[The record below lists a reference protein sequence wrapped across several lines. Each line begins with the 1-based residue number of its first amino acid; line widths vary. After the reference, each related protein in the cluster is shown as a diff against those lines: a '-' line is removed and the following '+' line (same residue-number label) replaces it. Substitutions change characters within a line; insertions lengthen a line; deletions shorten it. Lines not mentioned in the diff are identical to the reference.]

1 MSSSTLYP
9 DLHMPQAH
17 RALTMP
23 TVLPNSSPYSDA
35 QRSLTRT
42 TTAPT
47 LSGDHSDND
56 EDRGHRGRR
65 HHHRRRSSRRHGTA
79 SMMVYSSSSSSSS
92 PPHPSLSSIS
102 TPLPLSGYM
111 AASQFAISSALKVA
125 MLSTS
130 FGLGIAR
137 TVVSGVDQALGKVVK
152 TVTGENHNEYGGL
165 SPSQVTS
172 LPFRAALLGINFSD
186 VLVQTILEAV
196 DGSVNLALST
206 IQDGMDLVDSLFGN
220 GGTGHGQAS
229 ETFREV
235 WIILSRELASMNGAS
250 YPVLEGLRLFI
261 AYIAIQFATSEAW
274 EAQRIERH
282 CQLVGLC
289 YEALD
294 EQNGSVNSWRAVRP
308 WPIEWQQRS
317 LPSETY
323 SDDTSRHFM
332 SASHALSPSRHV
344 QAQALLPALPV
355 EPSPSSS
362 TARVVTLD
370 SHHHGDGSTDLVT
383 EPPRYHASQADPILE
398 CSPASGTEGGDNNIK
413 EKKKQQV
420 IAGMEGTSTDQQSSR
435 SSTSPNSKYQGD
447 DEGEEESL
455 TRHFHRDLLPPPPS
469 LGQVPVVEPTAPL
482 PSGGSGEGNNESDD
496 SVLYPILDWR
506 DQPVPFS
513 RVQTPVLTRRAD
525 RMEKL
530 DTPAA
535 AAAAALKS
543 TAANSA
549 VLEMT
554 TEGRSPSSS
563 SSPLYLSAGSQ
574 VVSYSQDF
582 GAQSYGGCNESQSS
596 IAHPKGPVPRS
607 LFSDQQDHIH
617 HPPQSQPTSPI
628 LDGPATSSNTNLP
641 SSLPLHSHHS
651 KERVASTR
659 SLNDASTVYQQL
671 GGEGCAPP
679 PAAYEPNPELR
690 QFLADSYRFSR
701 FCSAMYGEQVL
712 NWMGSPDIIPPPA
725 APTST
730 SGEAQGADGSGV
742 SPVDHHFLAYTGTP
756 LGSILYS
763 SDEAATL
770 RTGAIAE
777 ERYYA
782 PRYYVLD
789 DAASKQIVLVLRGT
803 KSLHDLM
810 VDLTC
815 DAADL
820 VLDHETAESDDDIY
834 DQDEDDDDHRLNNTR
849 RRCRKRPYKVHAGF
863 LKAARTM
870 ASVDTVGIQE
880 RIHWALRDRP
890 DYSLLL
896 IGHSLGAGIASVLT
910 LLWADPTTGFTPPLK
925 SGASEDTTMALP
937 PGRRVRCY
945 AYGSPKVMC
954 PRLSRRSTKL
964 ITSISYG
971 DDVVG
976 RLSLGSVRNIGH
988 AMRALLALRPMSAS
1002 TTTSTDAPESTT
1014 FRSMRP
1020 PSPPQTPSLVDS
1032 EGEEESMIDMEPV
1045 DATDFSNN
1053 QSRTSAPMGSATRA
1067 ESSQEPLC
1075 TNTNTATGNNTA
1087 TTATTSIG
1095 LEIVQKVIRWRLTK
1109 EAHLMEEFVEIRRA
1123 MHREMRRFESLNM
1136 DDDEEEDDDDI
1147 LFNLSSSSLSSGNNN
1162 DNDNDVHA
1170 RAGSHTGSRRR
1181 LTRRTRDNEDKCP
1194 ALVPAGKVLWI
1205 RPSET
1210 EQAIQAQDER
1220 KHPVDNVLHQFEWD
1234 HPGDYAH
1241 HHNHHHPNQHQHQ
1254 NLPFTDRF
1262 KENWKSAGHD
1272 VPLPRGLA
1280 TGIGQDQQYSVNS
1293 DNAKA
1298 RLDNNLGRTDPSSS
1312 ASSSRPVPASYAP
1325 PQRSQHQSDQHQQQ
1339 RISNR
1344 ILYRMYAT
1352 PQPEHVFEEMLFSR
1366 RMWSD
1371 HLPLTYEFVLAGK
1384 HAVPPSSTPAAGNS
1398 SSE

>member
-1 MSSSTLYP
+1 
-9 DLHMPQAH
+9 MPQAH

-56 EDRGHRGRR
+56 EDVII
-65 HHHRRRSSRRHGTA
+65 TA
-79 SMMVYSSSSSSSS
+79 VVPQGGM
-92 PPHPSLSSIS
+92 
-102 TPLPLSGYM
+102 
-111 AASQFAISSALKVA
+111 VA

-274 EAQRIERH
+274 EAQRVERH
-282 CQLVGLC
+282 CQLVGIC

-308 WPIEWQQRS
+308 WPIEWQQRA

-323 SDDTSRHFM
+323 SDGTSRHFM
-332 SASHALSPSRHV
+332 SASHALSPSMHV
-344 QAQALLPALPV
+344 QARALLPALPV
-355 EPSPSSS
+355 ESSLSSS
-362 TARVVTLD
+362 TARVATLD
-370 SHHHGDGSTDLVT
+370 SHRHDDGSTDLVT
-383 EPPRYHASQADPILE
+383 EPPQYHTSQADPILE
-398 CSPASGTEGGDNNIK
+398 CSPVSGTEGGDNNNNN
-413 EKKKQQV
+413 KKQI

-435 SSTSPNSKYQGD
+435 SSTSPILKYQED

-455 TRHFHRDLLPPPPS
+455 TRQFHRDLLPPPPS
-469 LGQVPVVEPTAPL
+469 LDQIPVVQPTAPL
-482 PSGGSGEGNNESDD
+482 PSGGSGEENNESDD

-513 RVQTPVLTRRAD
+513 RVQTPVLTRRTD

-530 DTPAA
+530 DTPPPPP
-535 AAAAALKS
+535 ALK
-543 TAANSA
+543 TTEAANSA
-549 VLEMT
+549 ALEMT
-554 TEGRSPSSS
+554 AEGRSSSSSS

-574 VVSYSQDF
+574 VVSSSHDL
-582 GAQSYGGCNESQSS
+582 GTQSYGGGNESQSS
-596 IAHPKGPVPRS
+596 ISRQKDPVPRS
-607 LFSDQQDHIH
+607 LFSDHQDHIH
-617 HPPQSQPTSPI
+617 HPPPSQPTSPI
-628 LDGPATSSNTNLP
+628 LEGPATSPNANLP
-641 SSLPLHSHHS
+641 SSLPLHSHHG
-651 KERVASTR
+651 KERVAFTR
-659 SLNDASTVYQQL
+659 SLNNASTVYQQL

-725 APTST
+725 ASTSA
-730 SGEAQGADGSGV
+730 SGEAQDADGSGV

-770 RTGAIAE
+770 RTGVIAE

-834 DQDEDDDDHRLNNTR
+834 DQDEDDDDHRLNGTR

-910 LLWADPTTGFTPPLK
+910 LLWADPTTGLTPPLK

-1020 PSPPQTPSLVDS
+1020 PSPPQTPSPVDS
-1032 EGEEESMIDMEPV
+1032 EGDEESMIDMESV

-1053 QSRTSAPMGSATRA
+1053 PSRTSAPMGSATRS
-1067 ESSQEPLC
+1067 ESNQEPLGTD
-1075 TNTNTATGNNTA
+1075 TNSATGNNTA

-1095 LEIVQKVIRWRLTK
+1095 LEIVQKVVRWRLTK
-1109 EAHLMEEFVEIRRA
+1109 EAHLMEEFLEIRRA

-1136 DDDEEEDDDDI
+1136 DDDEDDDDDI
-1147 LFNLSSSSLSSGNNN
+1147 LFNLSSSSLSSGN
-1162 DNDNDVHA
+1162 DDDGNDVHA
-1170 RAGSHTGSRRR
+1170 RARSHTGSRRR
-1181 LTRRTRDNEDKCP
+1181 STRRTRDNEDKCP

-1241 HHNHHHPNQHQHQ
+1241 HHHHHHPNQHQHQ
-1254 NLPFTDRF
+1254 NLSFTDRF

-1339 RISNR
+1339 QQRISNR

-1384 HAVPPSSTPAAGNS
+1384 HAVPPSSTPAAGSS